1 METKRKQVLGV
12 ALMTLGILLFIGG
25 CIAAGFYRDYRW
37 IIYGML
43 IGINISIIGFMC
55 YHRNRLKD
63 VPKPG
68 ANMATT
74 IIIVTLFA
82 PCLLY
87 CLLAHDFYI
96 WGFNMRFFSIS
107 MLAIQFFHGIV
118 LVLGERKHR

>member
-1 METKRKQVLGV
+1 
-12 ALMTLGILLFIGG
+12 MTLGILLFIGG

-63 VPKPG
+63 VSKP
-68 ANMATT
+68 
-74 IIIVTLFA
+74 
-82 PCLLY
+82 
-87 CLLAHDFYI
+87 DFYI
-96 WGFNMRFFSIS
+96 WGFNMRVFSIS

-118 LVLGERKHR
+118 LVLEERKHR